1 MSGNTLLKTVDVP
14 PNQTL
19 FCYNLTTK
27 VKIQQ
32 LRSCLFE
39 FFSPHGKIIDVI
51 ASKRD
56 PKKRGNAFIVFS
68 NIVGATT
75 SLRSLQGKIFLGRQL
90 HISYAKTK
98 SDKVALLDGTYRMKK
113 PLLTSEISTK
123 FNNDKD
129 EDLHMPKVPAQ
140 ATLFVQNLP
149 DTITETALTILFKQ
163 YPGFQEV
170 RLIQGRAIAFVDF
183 GNELQAEIAIKGLD
197 NFLVTPDKAL
207 KLSFVQLKR

>member
-1 MSGNTLLKTVDVP
+1 MSGTTLLSTVDIP

-27 VKIQQ
+27 VKTQQ
-32 LRSCLFE
+32 LKSCLFE
-39 FFSPHGKIIDVI
+39 FFSPHGKIIDVV
-51 ASKRD
+51 ASKKD

-68 NIVGATT
+68 NIVSATT
-75 SLRSLQGKIFLGRQL
+75 SLRSLQGKMFLGRQL

-113 PLLTSEISTK
+113 PSLPSEISIQLST
-123 FNNDKD
+123 DKD
-129 EDLHMPKVPAQ
+129 EDLRMPKVPAG

-170 RLIQGRAIAFVDF
+170 V
-183 GNELQAEIAIKGLD
+183 
-197 NFLVTPDKAL
+197 FLAVL
-207 KLSFVQLKR
+207 FKRCI